1 MPDSK
6 ITIFHNPGCGTSR
19 NVLKAIK
26 DAGLEPMIVPYLDR
40 GWTLAQL
47 KSLLKEMNAR
57 PRDILRARGT
67 NAEELGLTNES
78 VTDDEILAAMVK
90 HPILVNRPIVQTP
103 KGTKLCRPA
112 ETVAELL

>member
-1 MPDSK
+1 MPHPT

-26 DAGLEPMIVPYLDR
+26 DAGHEPTIVPYLER

-47 KSLLKEMNAR
+47 KALLKEMKAR
-57 PRDILRARGT
+57 PRDILRVKGT
-67 NAEELGLTNES
+67 NAEELGLTAAS
-78 VTDDEILAAMVK
+78 VTDDAILAAMVK
-90 HPILVNRPIVQTP
+90 YPILVNRPIVQTP

-112 ETVAELL
+112 EEVAQIL

>member
-1 MPDSK
+1 MADQT

-26 DAGLEPMIVPYLDR
+26 DAGFEPKIVPYLER

-47 KSLLKEMNAR
+47 KVLLKEMKAR
-57 PRDILRARGT
+57 PRDILRVRGT
-67 NAEELGLTNES
+67 NAEELGLTADS
-78 VTDDEILAAMVK
+78 VTDDDILAAMVK
-90 HPILVNRPIVQTP
+90 HPILVNRPIVQTA
-103 KGTKLCRPA
+103 KGTRMCRPA

>member
-1 MPDSK
+1 MPDQT

-26 DAGLEPMIVPYLDR
+26 DAGFEPTIVPYLQR

-47 KSLLKEMNAR
+47 KTLLKDMKAT
-57 PRDILRARGT
+57 PRDILRVRGT
-67 NAEELGLTNES
+67 NAEDLGLTQDS
-78 VTDDEILAAMVK
+78 ATDDAILAAMVT
-90 HPILVNRPIVQTP
+90 HPILVNRPIVQTS

-112 ETVAELL
+112 EIIAELL